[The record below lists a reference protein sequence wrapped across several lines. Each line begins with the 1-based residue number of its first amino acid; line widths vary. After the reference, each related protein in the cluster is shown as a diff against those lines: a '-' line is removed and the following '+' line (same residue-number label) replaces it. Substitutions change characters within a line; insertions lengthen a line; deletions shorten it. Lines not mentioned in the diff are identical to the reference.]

1 MKGFNNH
8 ITWHIDRKKELDIKG
23 DSGKCY
29 IFRAFNGKRHFRE
42 SIVRRYSKYY
52 KRVMYDNSY
61 DSFMCSSQKEMAS
74 HLCEV
79 FSYKVEE

>member
-1 MKGFNNH
+1 MKGVDGHVNWC
-8 ITWHIDRKKELDIKG
+8 IERRIDLDIKG

-61 DSFMCSSQKEMAS
+61 DSFMCSSQKEMAL

-79 FSYKVEE
+79 LCKVS